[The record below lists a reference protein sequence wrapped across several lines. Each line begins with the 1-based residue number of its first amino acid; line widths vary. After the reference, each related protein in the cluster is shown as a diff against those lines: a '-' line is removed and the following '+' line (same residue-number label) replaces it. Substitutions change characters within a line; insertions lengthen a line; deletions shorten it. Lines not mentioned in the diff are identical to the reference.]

1 MFKLAMVNERR
12 TKSMLRRGIAICH
25 IGPFNTVFY
34 KFSLGPQPGRC
45 KIMVQEDWKGGL
57 LLVRT
62 SFV

>member
-12 TKSMLRRGIAICH
+12 TKSMFRRGIATCH
-25 IGPFNTVFY
+25 IGPFYKVFY
-34 KFSLGPQPGRC
+34 ELSTGPQPGRC
-45 KIMVQEDWKGGL
+45 KIMFHEDWKGGL